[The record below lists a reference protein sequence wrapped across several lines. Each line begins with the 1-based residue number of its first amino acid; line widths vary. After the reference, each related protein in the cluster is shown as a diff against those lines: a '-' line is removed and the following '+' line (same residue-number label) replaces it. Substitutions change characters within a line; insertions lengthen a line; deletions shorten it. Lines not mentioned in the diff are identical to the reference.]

1 MNCQRCHGFM
11 IRESFLDMRDD
22 TGCLSFKGW
31 KCLNCGELVD
41 PVVLMHRIEAPAN
54 PYRGRTRD
62 RRLWER
68 LNSEPLGASVV

>member
-1 MNCQRCHGFM
+1 MNCQRCRGFM

-22 TGCLSFKGW
+22 TGHLSFDGW

-41 PVVLMHRIEAPAN
+41 PVVLMHRIETPTN

-68 LNSEPLGASVV
+68 LASEPLEPRVV